1 MNKEGLILITKRQ
14 AKKLGS
20 QAELAREVGIQCA
33 ELSLFLTGRRN
44 PPARLLAYLGYKEK
58 PTEYERIQL

>member
-1 MNKEGLILITKRQ
+1 MTKQQLINLTRRA

-20 QAELAREVGIQCA
+20 QAALGREIGCTRDHINKFING
-33 ELSLFLTGRRN
+33 EKN

-58 PTEYERIQL
+58 VTYERI